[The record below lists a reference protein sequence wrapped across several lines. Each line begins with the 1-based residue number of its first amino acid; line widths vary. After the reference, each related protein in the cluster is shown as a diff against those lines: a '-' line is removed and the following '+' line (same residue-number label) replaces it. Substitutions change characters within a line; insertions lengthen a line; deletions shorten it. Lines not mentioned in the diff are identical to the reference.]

1 MARRSPGGLT
11 VRVVLV
17 PGGAGVGDARRRV
30 LDMLLAA
37 ARAAPINR
45 GDGAAPPAA
54 PEEPANPPRPAE
66 QSGEQAA

>member
-1 MARRSPGGLT
+1 MARRSPGDLT

-30 LDMLLAA
+30 LDVLLAA
-37 ARAAPINR
+37 ARAAPIDR
-45 GDGAAPPAA
+45 DDGAAPPAA

-66 QSGEQAA
+66 PSGEQAA